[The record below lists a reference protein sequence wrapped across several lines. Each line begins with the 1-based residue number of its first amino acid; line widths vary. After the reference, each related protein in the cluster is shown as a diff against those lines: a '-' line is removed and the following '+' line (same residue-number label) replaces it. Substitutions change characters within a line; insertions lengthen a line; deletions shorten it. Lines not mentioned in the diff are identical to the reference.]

1 LYIGD
6 IKLSNNN
13 GQLVVQQV
21 TDAGLV
27 TETPVPDTPGAVVKS
42 TVAKTGVILPTTIG
56 IPSQLSGGMTGLG
69 LADGTYGPFTLGGVT
84 FSVTVAGGGISGYIN
99 ISSSTAYT
107 VNDTIGQLTSA
118 DLGDTPGQTT
128 NVGVVNVVQE
138 TPTAIDLTK
147 TINKLSTGVYSLAD
161 GVEGQVIHLV
171 RQAGSVYNSIII
183 NVANGRVDGTS
194 YTIINYYPFDS
205 GALPALNT
213 STLIFTDGA
222 WQASGGQWD

>member
-1 LYIGD
+1 M
-6 IKLSNNN
+6 
-13 GQLVVQQV
+13 
-21 TDAGLV
+21 
-27 TETPVPDTPGAVVKS
+27 
-42 TVAKTGVILPTTIG
+42 AKTGVILPTTTG

-99 ISSSTAYT
+99 ISASTAYT

-128 NVGVVNVVQE
+128 NVGVTDVVQE

-161 GVEGQVIHLV
+161 GVEGQVMYIV
-171 RQAGSVYNSIII
+171 PQAGAIWNQIDI
-183 NVANGRVDGTS
+183 NVANGRAYSNAVTPATV
-194 YTIINYYPFDS
+194 YTNVIYYPFIGMES
-205 GALPALNT
+205 YGMVT
-213 STLIFTDGA
+213 MIFTDGA
-222 WQASGGQWD
+222 WQASAGQWV